1 MREKSFALDFIFEVD
16 PMLDK
21 QQNAGQRNSAFYQSR
36 ILVVDDVALNRELIV
51 SYLNSAGFKNLEV
64 ACDGQEA
71 LQKIETFYPDIMILD
86 LVMPGM
92 DGIQVIKNL
101 RNNPKASHLPIIVQT
116 ALSEPEQRI
125 EAWSSGA
132 NDVITKPIHRLELL
146 SRVKVQLENAL
157 LLQELETY
165 HTVAQAD
172 IDQAFE
178 VQKSLLPP
186 AELIK
191 ELEARHDIKIDSL
204 FVPSRFL
211 SGDIWGILD
220 IGPTQLA
227 IWICDFS
234 GKGIR
239 AALHT
244 FRLHTLI
251 QEFKHCADDPGE
263 IIDALNTRLISVMPP
278 GQFSTFLVGVID
290 FKANLFTY
298 TSASA
303 THPLVYFPQEKK
315 FMIGDGTGV
324 PLGVVERQ
332 SFPLRTMDFPKGA
345 SLVLYSDLLW
355 ETQAVPGINLE
366 EENLANFAK
375 ELDGLDVVPTVRA
388 QVKLLGDPSFSDDL
402 TLIELTRLSKGGSK
416 NES

>member
-1 MREKSFALDFIFEVD
+1 
-16 PMLDK
+16 MLSK
-21 QQNAGQRNSAFYQSR
+21 QQNVGQRNAAFYDSR
-36 ILVVDDVALNRELIV
+36 ILVVDDAALNRELIV
-51 SYLNSAGFKNLEV
+51 SYLESAGFKNLEV
-64 ACDGQEA
+64 AEDGNDA
-71 LQKIETFYPDIMILD
+71 LTKIDTFFPDIMILD
-86 LVMPGM
+86 LMMPEM
-92 DGIQVIKNL
+92 DGIQVIKAL
-101 RNNPKASHLPIIVQT
+101 RKNSKIRHLPIIVQT

-125 EAWSSGA
+125 EAWASGA

-146 SRVKVQLENAL
+146 SRIKVQLENAI
-157 LLQELETY
+157 LLQELEDY
-165 HTVAQAD
+165 HTLAQED

-178 VQKSLLPP
+178 VQKSLLPSP
-186 AELIK
+186 DLIAD
-191 ELEARHDIKIDSL
+191 LEKRHNITIDSL

-211 SGDIWGILD
+211 SGDVWGILD

-263 IIDALNTRLISVMPP
+263 IIDALNSRLISVMPS

-290 FKANLFTY
+290 FEANLFTY

-303 THPLVYFPQEKK
+303 THPLVYYPKEKK
-315 FMIGDGTGV
+315 FIVGDGTGV

-332 SFPLRTMDFPKGA
+332 SYPLRTMALPKGA
-345 SLVLYSDLLW
+345 SLILYSDLLW
-355 ETQAVPGINLE
+355 ESKAVPGVFLDANNLD
-366 EENLANFAK
+366 NFAH
-375 ELDGLDVVPTVRA
+375 ELDGKGVIKTVRQ
-388 QVKLLGDPSFSDDL
+388 QVGLLGDPSFSDDL
-402 TLIELTRLSKGGSK
+402 TLIEVSRLPQGKQK
-416 NES
+416 NESKR

>member
-1 MREKSFALDFIFEVD
+1 
-16 PMLDK
+16 MLNR
-21 QQNAGQRNSAFYQSR
+21 QQNVGQRNAAFYDSR
-36 ILVVDDVALNRELIV
+36 ILVVDDAALNRELIV
-51 SYLNSAGFKNLEV
+51 SYLESAGFKNLEV
-64 ACDGQEA
+64 AEDGNDA
-71 LQKIETFYPDIMILD
+71 LRKIDTFYPDIMILD
-86 LVMPGM
+86 LMMPGM
-92 DGIQVIKNL
+92 DGIQVIKAL
-101 RNNPKASHLPIIVQT
+101 RNNSKIHHLPIIVQT

-125 EAWSSGA
+125 EAWASGA

-146 SRVKVQLENAL
+146 SRIKVQLENAI
-157 LLQELETY
+157 LLQELEDY
-165 HTVAQAD
+165 HTLAQED

-178 VQKSLLPP
+178 VQKSLLPSDD
-186 AELIK
+186 LIS
-191 ELEARHDIKIDSL
+191 ELESRHDIKIDSL

-211 SGDIWGILD
+211 SGDVWGILD

-263 IIDALNTRLISVMPP
+263 IIDALNSRLLSVMPS

-290 FKANLFTY
+290 FEADLFTY

-303 THPLVYFPQEKK
+303 THPLVYYPKEKK
-315 FMIGDGTGV
+315 FIVGDGTGV
-324 PLGVVERQ
+324 PLGVVDRQ
-332 SFPLRTMDFPKGA
+332 SYPLRTMDLPKGA

-355 ETQAVPGINLE
+355 ESKAVPGVFLDADNLG
-366 EENLANFAK
+366 NFAH
-375 ELDGLDVVPTVRA
+375 ELDGQGVIKTVRQ
-388 QVKLLGDPSFSDDL
+388 QVGLLGDPSFSDDL
-402 TLIELTRLSKGGSK
+402 TLIEVSRLPQGTIK
-416 NES
+416 NEP

>member
-1 MREKSFALDFIFEVD
+1 
-16 PMLDK
+16 MLNK
-21 QQNAGQRNSAFYQSR
+21 QQNMGLRNAAFYDSR
-36 ILVVDDVALNRELIV
+36 ILVVDDAALNRELIV
-51 SYLNSAGFKNLEV
+51 SYLESGGFKNLET
-64 ACDGQEA
+64 AEDGNDA
-71 LQKIETFYPDIMILD
+71 LEKIESFFPDIMILD
-86 LVMPGM
+86 LMMPGM
-92 DGIQVIKNL
+92 DGIQVIKSV
-101 RNNPKASHLPIIVQT
+101 RNNPKIRHLPIIVQT

-125 EAWSSGA
+125 EAWQCGA
-132 NDVITKPIHRLELL
+132 NDVVAKPIHRLELL
-146 SRVKVQLENAL
+146 SRIKVQLENAIFL
-157 LLQELETY
+157 RELEDY
-165 HTVAQAD
+165 HTIAQQD

-178 VQKSLLPP
+178 VQKSLLPSAESI
-186 AELIK
+186 AEL
-191 ELEARHDIKIDSL
+191 ENRHNIKIGSL

-211 SGDIWGILD
+211 SGDLWGILD

-263 IIDALNTRLISVMPP
+263 LIDALNNRLISVMPP

-290 FKANLFTY
+290 FQANLFTY

-303 THPLVYFPQEKK
+303 THPLIYFPAEKR
-315 FMIGDGTGV
+315 FQVGDGTGM

-332 SFPLRTMDFPKGA
+332 SYPLRTMTVPKGA

-355 ETQAVPGINLE
+355 EPKALPGVFLD
-366 EENLANFAK
+366 EENLASFAR
-375 ELDGLDVVPTVRA
+375 ELNGEGVVQTVGQ
-388 QVKLLGDPSFSDDL
+388 QVRLLGDPSFSDDL
-402 TLIELTRLSKGGSK
+402 TLIEVTRLSSGNIEDGHKR
-416 NES
+416 

>member
-1 MREKSFALDFIFEVD
+1 
-16 PMLDK
+16 MLNR
-21 QQNAGQRNSAFYQSR
+21 QQNMGQRNAAFYDSR
-36 ILVVDDVALNRELIV
+36 ILVVDDAALNRELIV
-51 SYLNSAGFKNLEV
+51 SYLESAGFKNLEV
-64 ACDGQEA
+64 AEDGNDA
-71 LQKIETFYPDIMILD
+71 LKKIDTFYPDIMILD
-86 LVMPGM
+86 LMMPGM
-92 DGIQVIKNL
+92 DGIQVIKAL
-101 RNNPKASHLPIIVQT
+101 RNNSKIHHLPIIVQT

-125 EAWSSGA
+125 EAWASGA

-146 SRVKVQLENAL
+146 SRIKVQLENAI
-157 LLQELETY
+157 LLQELEDY
-165 HTVAQAD
+165 HTLAQED

-178 VQKSLLPP
+178 VQKSLLPS
-186 AELIK
+186 EDLIS
-191 ELEARHDIKIDSL
+191 ELENRHDIKIDSL

-211 SGDIWGILD
+211 SGDVWGILD

-263 IIDALNTRLISVMPP
+263 IIDALNSRLLSVMPS

-290 FKANLFTY
+290 FEADLFTY

-303 THPLVYFPQEKK
+303 THPLVYYPKEKK
-315 FMIGDGTGV
+315 FIVGDGTGV
-324 PLGVVERQ
+324 PLGVVDRQ
-332 SFPLRTMDFPKGA
+332 SYPLRTMELPKGA

-355 ETQAVPGINLE
+355 ESKAVPGVFLDADNLP
-366 EENLANFAK
+366 NFAH
-375 ELDGLDVVPTVRA
+375 ELDGQGVIKTVRQ
-388 QVKLLGDPSFSDDL
+388 QVGLLGDPSFSDDL
-402 TLIELTRLSKGGSK
+402 TLIEVSRLPQGTKK
-416 NES
+416 NEPKR

>member
-1 MREKSFALDFIFEVD
+1 
-16 PMLDK
+16 MLDK
-21 QQNAGQRNSAFYQSR
+21 QQNAGQRNAAFYDSR
-36 ILVVDDVALNRELIV
+36 ILVVDDVSLNRELIV
-51 SYLNSAGFKNLEV
+51 SYLTSAGFKNLEI
-64 ACDGQEA
+64 ATDGRDA
-71 LQKIETFYPDIMILD
+71 LQKIDSFYPDIVILD
-86 LVMPGM
+86 LMMPGI
-92 DGIQVIKNL
+92 DGVQVIKTL
-101 RNNPKASHLPIIVQT
+101 RSSPKARYLPIIVQT
-116 ALSEPEQRI
+116 ALSDPEQRI

-146 SRVKVQLENAL
+146 SRIKVQLENSL
-157 LLQELETY
+157 LLQELEEY

-178 VQKSLLPP
+178 VQKSLLPSS
-186 AELIK
+186 ELIK
-191 ELEARHDIKIDSL
+191 ELEQRHSIKIDSL

-211 SGDIWGILD
+211 SGDVWGILD
-220 IGPTQLA
+220 VSPTQVA

-263 IIDALNTRLISVMPP
+263 LIDALNTRLLSVMPP

-290 FKANLFTY
+290 FQTNSFTY

-303 THPLVYFPQEKK
+303 THPLVYFPDKKK
-315 FMIGDGTGV
+315 FVIGDGTGV

-332 SFPLRTMDFPKGA
+332 SYPLRTMDFPKGS

-355 ETQAVPGINLE
+355 ESQAVPGINLE
-366 EENLANFAK
+366 QENLDKLAR
-375 ELDGLDVVPTVRA
+375 ELNGHGVIQTVRA
-388 QVKLLGDPSFSDDL
+388 QVSLLGDPSFSDDL
-402 TLIELTRLSKGGSK
+402 TLIEVKRLLFEDSQK
-416 NES
+416 

>member
-1 MREKSFALDFIFEVD
+1 
-16 PMLDK
+16 MLNR
-21 QQNAGQRNSAFYQSR
+21 QQNVGQRNAAFYDSR
-36 ILVVDDVALNRELIV
+36 ILVVDDAALNRELIV
-51 SYLNSAGFKNLEV
+51 SYLESAGFKNLEV
-64 ACDGQEA
+64 AEDGKNA
-71 LQKIETFYPDIMILD
+71 LSKIDSFYPDIMILD
-86 LVMPGM
+86 LMMPEM
-92 DGIQVIKNL
+92 DGIQVIKAL
-101 RNNPKASHLPIIVQT
+101 RNNSKIRHLPIIVQT
-116 ALSEPEQRI
+116 ALSEPEQKI
-125 EAWSSGA
+125 EAWASGA

-146 SRVKVQLENAL
+146 SRIKVQLENAI
-157 LLQELETY
+157 LLQELEDY
-165 HTVAQAD
+165 HTLAQAD

-178 VQKSLLPP
+178 VQKSLLPSADLI
-186 AELIK
+186 AEL
-191 ELEARHDIKIDSL
+191 EMRHDIKIDSL

-211 SGDIWGILD
+211 SGDVWGILD

-290 FKANLFTY
+290 FQTDLFTY

-303 THPLVYFPQEKK
+303 THPLVYYPKEKK
-315 FMIGDGTGV
+315 FLMGDGTGV
-324 PLGVVERQ
+324 PLGVIERQ
-332 SFPLRTMDFPKGA
+332 SYPLRTMDLPKGA

-355 ETQAVPGINLE
+355 EAKAVPGVNLE
-366 EENLANFAK
+366 EDNLSNFAY
-375 ELDGLDVVPTVRA
+375 ELDGEGVIKTVRQ
-388 QVKLLGDPSFSDDL
+388 QVGLLGDPSFSDDL
-402 TLIELTRLSKGGSK
+402 TLIEVSRLPQGKVK
-416 NES
+416 NESKR